1 MLTVTNIEK
10 CPRCGGVDIV
20 KNGFTR
26 HGNQRIYCKACEKS
40 PVLHRKKAS
49 LSQLKELS
57 RAFLE
62 RLSLEGYQSGICPE
76 LLLCV

>member
-57 RAFLE
+57 RAFS
-62 RLSLEGYQSGICPE
+62 RTIKSRGVSVGYLP
-76 LLLCV
+76 